1 MRIKWKSMIIM
12 FFIIYF
18 FAYALSTCSIVKADE
33 LNCETFVK
41 EEICNMTDKEAEK
54 WFWEFFKSI
63 MEPKE
68 TEVEIVEV

>member
-1 MRIKWKSMIIM
+1 M
-12 FFIIYF
+12 FFVIYIF
-18 FAYALSTCSIVKADE
+18 VYALSSCSVLKADE
-33 LNCETFVK
+33 LNCETFMK
-41 EEICNMTDKEAEK
+41 ENICNMTDEEAEA

>member
-1 MRIKWKSMIIM
+1 MRINLKPIVIM
-12 FFIIYF
+12 FFVIYIF
-18 FAYALSTCSIVKADE
+18 VYALSSCSVLKADE

-41 EEICNMTDKEAEK
+41 ENICNMTDEEAEA